1 MQNTGEGGLQYGTQQ
16 SMEVVADMQGAVDV
30 DSDAMGSAWVCHM
43 YTTINHGVRI
53 QQSTVGYIQHQ
64 PWVSIIDVLIPNQ
77 QRTSGYFMGRVVE
90 YRPDTTIDCL
100 VSRGNM
106 QQRGEI
112 SAVQVCGCYY
122 VWVGF
127 DDTITLQS

>member
-1 MQNTGEGGLQYGTQQ
+1 MVQNTGEGGLQYGTQQ

-77 QRTSGYFMGRVVE
+77 QRTCGYFMGRVVE
-90 YRPDTTIDCL
+90 YRPDTTTTHTNRTSFDFEGEHAC
-100 VSRGNM
+100 N
-106 QQRGEI
+106 RGERFQQ
-112 SAVQVCGCYY
+112 SKY
-122 VWVGF
+122 VGVICMGGVR
-127 DDTITLQS
+127 

>member
-1 MQNTGEGGLQYGTQQ
+1 MSYVYN
-16 SMEVVADMQGAVDV
+16 
-30 DSDAMGSAWVCHM
+30 
-43 YTTINHGVRI
+43 NHGVRI

-77 QRTSGYFMGRVVE
+77 QRTCGYFMGRVVE
-90 YRPDTTIDCL
+90 YRPDTTITTIDCL

-112 SAVQVCGCYY
+112 SEVQVCGCFY

>member
-53 QQSTVGYIQHQ
+53 QQSTAGYIQHQ
-64 PWVSIIDVLIPNQ
+64 PWVSIIDVLIPNE
-77 QRTSGYFMGRVVE
+77 QRTCGYLHGKG
-90 YRPDTTIDCL
+90 
-100 VSRGNM
+100 SR
-106 QQRGEI
+106 I
-112 SAVQVCGCYY
+112 
-122 VWVGF
+122 
-127 DDTITLQS
+127 

>member
-1 MQNTGEGGLQYGTQQ
+1 MSYVYNNQPWGT
-16 SMEVVADMQGAVDV
+16 
-30 DSDAMGSAWVCHM
+30 
-43 YTTINHGVRI
+43 YTTINCGVH
-53 QQSTVGYIQHQ
+53 TTQ

-77 QRTSGYFMGRVVE
+77 QRTCGYFMGRVVE